1 MSTSSGPR
9 APYGPATAHVRFFL
23 VRLAGLGKADRDDV
37 VQRYAAQCLR
47 AEYLAA
53 ETLLG
58 ETLERSGRTDARD
71 ALAGPLMQL
80 VRQPD
85 SANEASDAGAP
96 DDDLASL
103 HPIAEPALAALLAL
117 LVADLLPADV
127 TALLYAPFAERIPR
141 PA

>member
-1 MSTSSGPR
+1 
-9 APYGPATAHVRFFL
+9 VRFFL
-23 VRLAGLGKADRDDV
+23 VRLAGLGNSDRDDV
-37 VQRYAAQCLR
+37 VQRYAAQCSR

-71 ALAGPLMQL
+71 ALAGPLMQLVQL